1 MALAH
6 WSTGYADFHEEIWA
20 PPPEPPRPLRLPC
33 KECGATFSDAD
44 LLREHIFGEHPVS
57 RPVLLRSGIACGDA
71 QLLVQQHTVAGD
83 WSVAN
88 CTSARLNGT
97 EIAPADLGERLSTSR
112 GIVVVELGNS
122 RSNRSYEFDFSIPM
136 AGDLHGVDTAVEALL
151 AAGDINTS
159 TISSFFD
166 RAQSFE
172 TARNYAGGIAEYLY
186 WLAGRR
192 TGVDPA
198 TAARYREKLNRAAD
212 LLGEIRRPVALAIT
226 SLISFH
232 FNHFDEAGSRALSP
246 RLRAVSGRLAQMW
259 AAKTDVADAG
269 PLSGQLSHLERR
281 LLDDD
286 TSELIELCSHPLDPG
301 ASAQVAAFVHDCLDH
316 YDQVKALVF
325 IAEHHIATLDPRAAS
340 AVRDASQNG
349 LPEHWVNSRL
359 DLTTSEGST
368 WQTAPD
374 ARASRRRPAEAVAPA
389 RATGGRPTPL
399 TVRPSARVEQRR
411 TPASARPPAPEPPQ
425 AGGRKG
431 EPAGTPTTEP
441 RSHTSESRIGS
452 SNNRRNPGAP
462 VISNT
467 GNPATAKRT
476 DPAQTTSPRATGQDR
491 TSNAAATNT
500 VGSARQTTRIASEA
514 DATTNPSIAKA
525 AANPDKTP
533 ATAGTPTTAATHPP
547 KATTTAPGSAT
558 TRRPHPLAGLHSP
571 AKPGRTAEPRT
582 PDRSPAE
589 SAPPPPVSDTPPW
602 QVETATPSTN
612 PTVIGP
618 GHSPES
624 PAPKRKPWRRLFS
637 RGR

>member
-71 QLLVQQHTVAGD
+71 QLLVQQRTSAHD

-97 EIAPADLGERLSTSR
+97 EIDPVELGERLAAAH
-112 GIVVVELGNS
+112 GIVVVELGNT
-122 RSNRSYEFDFSIPM
+122 RSNRTYEFDFSIPT
-136 AGDLHGVDTAVEALL
+136 ADDLHGVDTAVETLL
-151 AAGDINTS
+151 AAGDISMS

-198 TAARYREKLNRAAD
+198 TAARYREKLNIAAD

-259 AAKTDVADAG
+259 AANTEVVGVG
-269 PLSGQLSHLERR
+269 PLTGPLSHLERR

-286 TSELIELCSHPLDPG
+286 TSVLIELCSHPLDAG
-301 ASAQVAAFVHDCLDH
+301 ASARVAAFAHHGLDH
-316 YDQVKALVF
+316 YDRVKALVF
-325 IAEHHIATLDPRAAS
+325 IAEHHIVTKDPRAAS

-374 ARASRRRPAEAVAPA
+374 AQASRRRPGEAAAPT

-399 TVRPSARVEQRR
+399 TVRPGARVEQRR
-411 TPASARPPAPEPPQ
+411 PPASARPPAPEPAQ
-425 AGGRKG
+425 AMGRKD
-431 EPAGTPTTEP
+431 EPAGTPPTEP
-441 RSHTSESRIGS
+441 PASESPLE
-452 SNNRRNPGAP
+452 SNQNRRSP
-462 VISNT
+462 VASLTSNAA
-467 GNPATAKRT
+467 NSATAKPIG
-476 DPAQTTSPRATGQDR
+476 PAQTTSPRGTGEDR
-491 TSNAAATNT
+491 TSRAVPSTTA
-500 VGSARQTTRIASEA
+500 GSARQTTHAASEP
-514 DATTNPSIAKA
+514 DVT
-525 AANPDKTP
+525 ANPPID
-533 ATAGTPTTAATHPP
+533 TAVAHPNKAPTTTH
-547 KATTTAPGSAT
+547 
-558 TRRPHPLAGLHSP
+558 RPHPLAGVHSP
-571 AKPGRTAEPRT
+571 AKPAGAVRPHI
-582 PDRSPAE
+582 PVHSPAE

-602 QVETATPSTN
+602 QVETETPSTD

-618 GHSPES
+618 GHPPES
-624 PAPKRKPWRRLFS
+624 PEPKRKLWRRLFS

>member
-33 KECGATFSDAD
+33 KECGATFPDAD

-57 RPVLLRSGIACGDA
+57 RPVLLRRGLACGDA
-71 QLLVQQHTVAGD
+71 QLLVQQRTGAGD

-88 CTSARLNGT
+88 CTTARLNGT
-97 EIAPADLGERLSTSR
+97 EIDPVALGERLAAAH
-112 GIVVVELGNS
+112 GIVVVELGNT
-122 RSNRSYEFDFSIPM
+122 RSNRTYEFDFSIPT
-136 AGDLHGVDTAVEALL
+136 ADDLHGVDTAVETLL
-151 AAGDINTS
+151 AAGDISMS

-198 TAARYREKLNRAAD
+198 TAARYREKLNIAAD

-259 AAKTDVADAG
+259 AANTEVVGVG
-269 PLSGQLSHLERR
+269 PLTGPLSHLERR

-286 TSELIELCSHPLDPG
+286 TSVLIELCSHPLDAG
-301 ASAQVAAFVHDCLDH
+301 ASAQVAGFAHHNLDH
-316 YDQVKALVF
+316 YDRVKALVF
-325 IAEHHIATLDPRAAS
+325 IAEHHIVTKDPRAAS

-374 ARASRRRPAEAVAPA
+374 ARASRRRPGEAVAPTP
-389 RATGGRPTPL
+389 ATGGRPTPL
-399 TVRPSARVEQRR
+399 TVRPGARVEQRR
-411 TPASARPPAPEPPQ
+411 PPASARPPAPEPAQ
-425 AGGRKG
+425 AMGRKD

-441 RSHTSESRIGS
+441 PSHTSESRIGS
-452 SNNRRNPGAP
+452 SHNRRNPGAQL
-462 VISNT
+462 ISNT
-467 GNPATAKRT
+467 GNPATAKPI
-476 DPAQTTSPRATGQDR
+476 DPAQTTSPHAAREDSI
-491 TSNAAATNT
+491 SNAAATNT
-500 VGSARQTTRIASEA
+500 VGSARQTTRTANES
-514 DATTNPSIAKA
+514 DATANPSIARA
-525 AANPDKTP
+525 AAKPDKTP
-533 ATAGTPTTAATHPP
+533 MTSGTPTTAATQPP
-547 KATTTAPGSAT
+547 NRTTTAPGSGT
-558 TRRPHPLAGLHSP
+558 TRRPHPLADLHSP
-571 AKPGRTAEPRT
+571 AKPGRTAGPRT

-602 QVETATPSTN
+602 QVETETPSTD
-612 PTVIGP
+612 PTVIGS

-624 PAPKRKPWRRLFS
+624 PEPKRKLWRRLFS